1 MTIVVHEDFHK
12 QCIEYANEYC
22 VDFPSRIACAHMIS
36 SVSDSQQVYEIE
48 AGKAVK
54 KI

>member
-1 MTIVVHEDFHK
+1 VTIVVHEDLHK

-22 VDFPSRIACAHMIS
+22 VDLPNRIACAHVIYN
-36 SVSDSQQVYEIE
+36 VSDSQQVYAIE

-54 KI
+54 NI